1 MTLNKKGYYIL
12 KSAINKSEC
21 QKLVKHII
29 NNILHKQ
36 NIFTRN
42 YNKNSKKK
50 VITIDSNNGK
60 PLKSLNKWKPLF
72 ESKILKNF
80 LNNNFKK
87 WKYIYGAKNGLG
99 WIHIRTP
106 YKSSKQNNKIEFN
119 NWHIDSTD
127 TNTITL
133 LPYITKV
140 RKNGGGTLII
150 EGTHKIMKNTICKK
164 GGNIENTINN
174 LVNHAIKS
182 KKIKEITANQGD
194 ILIMD
199 ANLVHSLNIPKKN
212 YQTRIL
218 FNLAISKL
226 NKKKVI

>member
-36 NIFTRN
+36 KIFT
-42 YNKNSKKK
+42 KNTREK
-50 VITIDSNNGK
+50 VITVDSNNGR
-60 PLKSLNKWKPLF
+60 PLRSLNKWKPLF
-72 ESKILKNF
+72 ESKILNKF
-80 LNNNFKK
+80 LNKNFKK
-87 WKYIYGAKNGLG
+87 WKYIYGAKDGLG

-127 TNTITL
+127 INTITL
-133 LPYITKV
+133 LPYITQVK
-140 RKNGGGTLII
+140 KNGGGTLVI
-150 EGTHKIMKNTICKK
+150 EGTHKIIKNIINRKKSTIKQVD
-164 GGNIENTINN
+164 NIVNDAINFG
-174 LVNHAIKS
+174 
-182 KKIKEITANQGD
+182 KIKEITANQGD

-212 YQTRIL
+212 HQTRIL
-218 FNLAISKL
+218 FNLSIKS
-226 NKKKVI
+226 KKVKSKK

>member
-1 MTLNKKGYYIL
+1 MTLNKKGYCIL

-21 QKLVKHII
+21 QKLVKHIV

-42 YNKNSKKK
+42 NNKNNNKI
-50 VITIDSNNGK
+50 ITINSNNGR
-60 PLKSLNKWKPLF
+60 PLRSLNKWKPLF
-72 ESKILKNF
+72 ESKILNKF
-80 LNNNFKK
+80 LNKNFKK

-99 WIHIRTP
+99 WIHIRIP

-133 LPYITKV
+133 LPYITQV
-140 RKNGGGTLII
+140 RKNGGGTLVI
-150 EGTHKIMKNTICKK
+150 EGTHKIIKNTICNKK
-164 GGNIENTINN
+164 GNIENIIDN
-174 LVNHAIKS
+174 LVNHAIS
-182 KKIKEITANQGD
+182 NKKIKEITANQGD

-212 YQTRIL
+212 HQTRIL
-218 FNLAISKL
+218 FNLAI
-226 NKKKVI
+226 KKKII

>member
-12 KSAINKSEC
+12 KSAINKFEC
-21 QKLVKHII
+21 QKLVKHIV

-42 YNKNSKKK
+42 NNKK

-72 ESKILKNF
+72 ESKILNNF
-80 LNNNFKK
+80 LNKKFKQ

-119 NWHIDSTD
+119 NWHIDTIN
-127 TNTITL
+127 TNTFIL
-133 LPYITKV
+133 LPFITRVK
-140 RKNGGGTLII
+140 KNGGGTLVI
-150 EGTHKIMKNTICKK
+150 EGTHKAIKNTICKK
-164 GGNIENTINN
+164 NDKIENQIDN
-174 LVNHAIKS
+174 LVNNAIKS
-182 KKIKEITANQGD
+182 KKIKEITGNQGD
-194 ILIMD
+194 ILIMN
-199 ANLVHSLNIPKKN
+199 ANLVHSLNIPKKITKQE
-212 YQTRIL
+212 YFLI
-218 FNLAISKL
+218 
-226 NKKKVI
+226 

>member
-36 NIFTRN
+36 DIFTRN
-42 YNKNSKKK
+42 RNNKKI
-50 VITIDSNNGK
+50 ITIDSNNGK
-60 PLKSLNKWKPLF
+60 PLRSLNKWKPLF
-72 ESKILKNF
+72 ESEILNKF
-80 LNNNFKK
+80 LNKNFKK
-87 WKYIYGAKNGLG
+87 WKYINGAKNGLG
-99 WIHIRTP
+99 WIHIRRP

-133 LPYITKV
+133 LPYITQVK
-140 RKNGGGTLII
+140 KNGGGTLVI

-164 GGNIENTINN
+164 KSTIKEIDN
-174 LVNHAIKS
+174 LVIKS
-182 KKIKEITANQGD
+182 QKIKEITANQGD

-212 YQTRIL
+212 HQTRIL
-218 FNLAISKL
+218 FNLALSY
-226 NKKKVI
+226 KK